1 MYRVRLPLNRR
12 IRPWLRIAALLAAVA
27 RLALAIAP
35 LEEAG
40 AGLDPTVHVEEYG
53 AQYHAGHSE
62 ADCAACTAT
71 HLFSRVER
79 PGTPVPAA
87 LRQARPVT
95 PGAPRQARARSLS
108 LQTSRAPPLVA

>member
-71 HLFSRVER
+71 R
-79 PGTPVPAA
+79 T
-87 LRQARPVT
+87 
-95 PGAPRQARARSLS
+95 APRAPRRTCSVASSDPGRPCQPRSG
-108 LQTSRAPPLVA
+108 RHGP